1 MILIVVQCKEFFK
14 KKGKKKEF
22 QSITSTYVVQC
33 KDGCNNHLSQYI
45 ILDIVKKFMKF
56 ITL

>member
-1 MILIVVQCKEFFK
+1 MILIVVQCKEFK
-14 KKGKKKEF
+14 KKKKKKEF